1 MEKWRFLE
9 VDWLTYAETAIY
21 RPVLMR
27 AISEG
32 AVPDTVSFCTFPK
45 PSLALNYFN
54 DPDKETNLEFC
65 RARGIPVYRVIASGG
80 PIFGDTGYSFTFLHI
95 RRDNPKIPPDA
106 PRMFEK
112 TLTGVAAGIS
122 EHFNIECRFR
132 PLNDLEVKSDDGVW
146 RKTGPSSCFYEEK
159 AIQMGSGMQTKEA
172 DVDLIAGAI
181 PAPPEKF
188 VDKQAKSV
196 RERITF
202 LEKVVGRSI
211 DLEEIKGIYRDQI
224 EKVFEVSLYSGEL
237 TKKEEGYYKEMERE
251 YTSDEFFMERSET
264 KFGPVPSDV
273 VRKTVQF
280 KVAEGP
286 FVRIITFTKSAK
298 IWNILI
304 SGMIHASPLRPTS
317 PVHEIEKALKGQPID
332 EKLFELKIREILRRP
347 NFNFAKVSPE
357 FLAAKIYECASQ

>member
-32 AVPDTVSFCTFPK
+32 LVPDTVSFCTFPK

-54 DPDKETNLEFC
+54 DPDKEISLDFC
-65 RARGIPVYRVIASGG
+65 RQRGIPVYRVIASGG

-122 EHFNIECRFR
+122 QHFSVKCRFR
-132 PLNDLEVKSDDGVW
+132 PLNDLEVESDDGMW
-146 RKTGPSSCFYEEK
+146 RKIGPSSCFYEDK
-159 AIQMGSGMQTKEA
+159 AIQMGSGLQTKQP
-172 DVDLIAGAI
+172 DVGLITGAI
-181 PAPPEKF
+181 HAPPEKF

-196 RERITF
+196 QERITY
-202 LEKVVGRSI
+202 LEKAVGRSI
-211 DLEEIKGIYRDQI
+211 DLEEIKGIYRNQI
-224 EKVFEVSLYSGEL
+224 ERVFEVELYSGEL
-237 TKKEEGYYKEMERE
+237 TQKEKGYYREMERE
-251 YTSDEFFMERSET
+251 YTSDEFLMERSER
-264 KFGPVPSDV
+264 KFGAIPPDV
-273 VRKTVQF
+273 TRKVIQF
-280 KVAEGP
+280 KVPEGP
-286 FVRIITFTKSAK
+286 FVRIVTLTRENRVSD
-298 IWNILI
+298 ILI

-317 PVHEIEKALKGQPID
+317 PIHEIEKALKGQPVS
-332 EKLFELKIREILRRP
+332 EELFESKIKEILARP

-357 FLAAKIYECASQ
+357 LLAAKIYECASQ